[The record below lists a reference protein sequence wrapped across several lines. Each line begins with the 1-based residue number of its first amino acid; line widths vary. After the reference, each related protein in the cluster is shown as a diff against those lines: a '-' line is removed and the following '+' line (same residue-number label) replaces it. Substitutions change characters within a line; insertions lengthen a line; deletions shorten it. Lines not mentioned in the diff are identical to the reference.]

1 MNIKLH
7 LSTLIKTALL
17 LTAVATT
24 TACVSDAFAENEIR
38 QVSIFGDDG
47 NKIRIINGYDK
58 ELAVYRVNGKTFTW
72 QDLSPSQQNALLEAE
87 KPLKRAEKQLQ
98 AQEKEIQFAS
108 NKIEA
113 KAEEIE
119 KIAHK
124 IEDMF
129 EGIDYEDMTLKQIR
143 KHQEKV
149 SKIMDEHEMAMKV
162 KELELQ
168 ELEDAMVHI
177 DQDLVEEVETSAK
190 QYERV
195 LVDVAAKL

>member
-1 MNIKLH
+1 MDE
-7 LSTLIKTALL
+7 LL
-17 LTAVATT
+17 NQIPLVDAT
-24 TACVSDAFAENEIR
+24 FAHAT
-38 QVSIFGDDG
+38 
-47 NKIRIINGYDK
+47 K
-58 ELAVYRVNGKTFTW
+58 EP
-72 QDLSPSQQNALLEAE
+72 LSP
-87 KPLKRAEKQLQ
+87 
-98 AQEKEIQFAS
+98 
-108 NKIEA
+108 
-113 KAEEIE
+113 EEIE
-119 KIAHK
+119 EIAHK

-129 EGIDYEDMTLKQIR
+129 EGVDYEDMTLKQIR